1 MRSILT
7 AILCIGLTGV
17 VKATDGRWGQGCTY
31 ITLTKQIYCFGGE
44 PFSDSNKQI
53 PVYSLNVTDNSV
65 VDISN
70 PVWNTIEGVPNNIS
84 PSAASRFIFAAV
96 PDTDLVYLKG
106 GIVCTACTYNSGYFY
121 NVTSNQWKKTN
132 TETPVYAAAFTPV
145 NNNLYYFGGKTVTAT
160 GFDTPKTILYNY
172 VSSTVMKTGVGGP
185 NISPLNGSAPIQD
198 TWAASMVYSTTYSLL
213 IIIGGEQGSEVSG
226 PVAMDDIIAVNIK
239 TNLYSKWNDTISTT
253 GSLPPTRWAH
263 SLIMDPTNTNAIMF
277 GGCDNN
283 GGAMN
288 DLWLYNVVKRTWS
301 PQKTTGTPPTPRC
314 RHSAVVVGKYMF
326 ILFGGNNDVFNAD
339 INVALDMNTWE
350 WTTAPVIGTPSISS
364 STSGSNSNPTSPGVI
379 SSNKDDTSGISGGA
393 IAGIVVGAIAGV
405 GIIGALFFFVFKRRN
420 RYSNANNHSE
430 DFSKEENLINKQ
442 NNVIPSQ
449 SVDKRAYASPET
461 MVKPDQS
468 VPGSALPAGRII
480 LEPVKPNG
488 IN

>member
-1 MRSILT
+1 
-7 AILCIGLTGV
+7 
-17 VKATDGRWGQGCTY
+17 
-31 ITLTKQIYCFGGE
+31 
-44 PFSDSNKQI
+44 
-53 PVYSLNVTDNSV
+53 
-65 VDISN
+65 
-70 PVWNTIEGVPNNIS
+70 
-84 PSAASRFIFAAV
+84 
-96 PDTDLVYLKG
+96 
-106 GIVCTACTYNSGYFY
+106 
-121 NVTSNQWKKTN
+121 
-132 TETPVYAAAFTPV
+132 
-145 NNNLYYFGGKTVTAT
+145 
-160 GFDTPKTILYNY
+160 
-172 VSSTVMKTGVGGP
+172 MKTGVGGP

-405 GIIGALFFFVFKRRN
+405 SNYLKVIHTNLCFLIFFF
-420 RYSNANNHSE
+420 
-430 DFSKEENLINKQ
+430 
-442 NNVIPSQ
+442 
-449 SVDKRAYASPET
+449 
-461 MVKPDQS
+461 
-468 VPGSALPAGRII
+468 
-480 LEPVKPNG
+480 
-488 IN
+488 